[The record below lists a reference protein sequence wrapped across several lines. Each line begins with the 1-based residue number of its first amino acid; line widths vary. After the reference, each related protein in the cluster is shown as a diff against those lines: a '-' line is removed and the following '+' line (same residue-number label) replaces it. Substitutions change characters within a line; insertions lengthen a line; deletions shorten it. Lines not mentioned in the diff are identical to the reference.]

1 MVEYSSSIDW
11 LRITFTDPKMSVV
24 EVVTDV
30 LGMEFEDFQN
40 GGSFLRYSDSI
51 TNKEGITVAFNGLS
65 NMGICLDMSGKGLRC
80 YEKINEEY
88 NEDVDSLWKTFLA
101 RVAQTYPDSNIPR
114 LDLCI
119 DVKAY
124 EDDGKHVRL
133 WQIAKKLENE
143 DLYSL
148 GKFKNQE
155 VVKTHEGKLKEEGI
169 TIYIGNRKNE
179 EFIRMYNKYA
189 EALGKG
195 VHVDESLVFH
205 ERYEIEYKNKKS
217 KAVANNIIKGV
228 KISDMVLNTL
238 NKIILF
244 KSKADKGQYGKND
257 IMRRKRFK
265 KWVDFIE
272 VDKVDMSAVKVVKN
286 IDKEK
291 WIRHT
296 VKKSL
301 SQIAELEGMDYLLKL
316 VKEVAEEGIEE
327 GKDDEKYQEELKEME
342 ELREYKKALDRLSKN
357 LVDIRLADKNSGK
370 TFDAKKRVF
379 VRRQRPKQKL
389 KAEIKIKNHQKI

>member
-1 MVEYSSSIDW
+1 GGKMVEYSSSIDW

-65 NMGICLDMSGKGLRC
+65 NMGICLDMSGKGLRY
-80 YEKINEEY
+80 YEKVNEEY
-88 NEDVDSLWKTFLA
+88 HEDVDSLWKTFLA
-101 RVAQTYPDSNIPR
+101 RIAHSYPDSNIPR

-205 ERYEIEYKNKKS
+205 ERYEVEYKNKKS
-217 KAVANNIIKGV
+217 KAVANNIIKGI

-272 VDKVDMSAVKVVKN
+272 VEKVDMSAVKAVKN

-291 WIRHT
+291 WIRNT

-316 VKEVAEEGIEE
+316 VKEVAVEGMEE
-327 GKDDEKYQEELKEME
+327 GKDDEKYQEELKEMK

-357 LVDIRLADKNSGK
+357 LVDIRLAEKNEGK

-379 VRRQRPKQKL
+379 ARRRRPKQKL
-389 KAEIKIKNHQKI
+389 KTKIKN

>member
-11 LRITFTDPKMSVV
+11 LRITFTDPKMSIV
-24 EVVTDV
+24 EVVNDV
-30 LGMEFEDFQN
+30 LGMDFGEFQN

-51 TNKEGITVAFNGLS
+51 TNKEGITIAFNGLS
-65 NMGICLDMSGKGLRC
+65 NMGICLDMSGKGLRY
-80 YEKINEEY
+80 YENINESY
-88 NEDVDSLWKTFLA
+88 SDNVDVLWKSFLA
-101 RVAQTYPDSNIPR
+101 RVAREYPESNIPR

-124 EDDGKHVRL
+124 EEDKKHVRL

-189 EALGKG
+189 EALNKG
-195 VHVDESLVFH
+195 VHVDESLFFH

-217 KAVANNIIKGV
+217 KAVANNIIEGK

-244 KSKADKGQYGKND
+244 KSKADKGKYGKHD
-257 IMRRKRFK
+257 VERRERFK

-272 VDKVDMSAVKVVKN
+272 VEKIDMSAVKTIKN
-286 IDKEK
+286 VDKEK
-291 WIRHT
+291 WIRTT

-301 SQIAELEGMDYLLKL
+301 AQIAELNGLDYLLNL

-327 GKDDEKYQEELKEME
+327 GKEDEKYQNELKEME
-342 ELREYKKALDRLSKN
+342 EMKKYKEALERLSTN
-357 LVDIRLADKNSGK
+357 LVDIRLASKNEGK
-370 TFDAKKRVF
+370 TFDAVKEDEDEKESPMETNTNEDDTKR
-379 VRRQRPKQKL
+379 
-389 KAEIKIKNHQKI
+389 

>member
-1 MVEYSSSIDW
+1 
-11 LRITFTDPKMSVV
+11 
-24 EVVTDV
+24 
-30 LGMEFEDFQN
+30 
-40 GGSFLRYSDSI
+40 
-51 TNKEGITVAFNGLS
+51 
-65 NMGICLDMSGKGLRC
+65 ICLDMSGKGLRY
-80 YEKINEEY
+80 YENINESY
-88 NEDVDSLWKTFLA
+88 SDNVDVLWKSFLA
-101 RVAQTYPDSNIPR
+101 RVAREYPESNIPR

-124 EDDGKHVRL
+124 EEDKKHVRL

-189 EALGKG
+189 EALNKG
-195 VHVDESLVFH
+195 VHVDESLFFH

-217 KAVANNIIKGV
+217 KAVANNIIEGK

-244 KSKADKGQYGKND
+244 KSKADKGKYGKHD
-257 IMRRKRFK
+257 VERRERFK

-272 VDKVDMSAVKVVKN
+272 VEKIDMSAVKTIKN
-286 IDKEK
+286 VDKEK
-291 WIRHT
+291 WIRTT

-301 SQIAELEGMDYLLKL
+301 AQIAELNGLDYLLNL

-327 GKDDEKYQEELKEME
+327 GKEDEKYQNELKEME
-342 ELREYKKALDRLSKN
+342 EMKKYKEALERLSTN
-357 LVDIRLADKNSGK
+357 LVDIRLASKNEGK
-370 TFDAKKRVF
+370 TFDAVKEDEDEKESPMETNTNEDDTKR
-379 VRRQRPKQKL
+379 
-389 KAEIKIKNHQKI
+389 